1 MKEIEI
7 ACPIGKE
14 PDKDMILSAAARAMG
29 VPVRSVSQYRIL
41 RRSVDARG
49 EILYRYRIA
58 AYVSGEVPD
67 DFRPTPYREV
77 FSSEPVIVI
86 GAGPAGM
93 FAALELLRRGLRPV
107 ILERGQDV

>member
-41 RRSVDARG
+41 RRSVDA
-49 EILYRYRIA
+49 
-58 AYVSGEVPD
+58 
-67 DFRPTPYREV
+67 
-77 FSSEPVIVI
+77 
-86 GAGPAGM
+86 
-93 FAALELLRRGLRPV
+93 
-107 ILERGQDV
+107 